1 MNNLIHLPSHLIS
14 QVSSALIERQ
24 ETIAIAESCTG
35 GFLSSCLTSLS
46 GSSKCF
52 IGSVVAYSI
61 LVKNDL
67 LGISQNEIKQ
77 YGVVSKEV
85 VCLMANNMR
94 KLSNAHWAL
103 ATTGYADL
111 TDNHSKSH
119 AWIAVASSESV
130 NAQCVSFD
138 QSRLENINIIT
149 LNALKLLIK
158 ELA

>member
-1 MNNLIHLPSHLIS
+1 LKAVIHLPSNLIS
-14 QVSSALIERQ
+14 QVSSVLIERQ

-46 GSSKCF
+46 GSSKF
-52 IGSVVAYSI
+52 FVGSVVAYNI

-67 LGISQNEIKQ
+67 LGIAQNEIEK

-85 VCLMANNMR
+85 VCLMASNMR
-94 KLSNAHWAL
+94 KLSKTHWAI
-103 ATTGYADL
+103 ATTGYADII
-111 TDNHSKSH
+111 DNNSKSH

-138 QSRLENINIIT
+138 QSRLENINTIT
-149 LNALKLLIK
+149 LDALKLLRK
-158 ELA
+158 ELT